1 MTSHGKMQSVLA
13 RTVRRLEEKVLEGS
27 WGDNT
32 RLPSERSLAET
43 LQVARSTVREAIQ
56 RLVSKG
62 LLETR
67 PGSGLYVV
75 QRQPARLSAPWLQL
89 IVENPP
95 LRAETLEFRLVF
107 ECAAARFA
115 AQRSTPA
122 ELETMGSIVS
132 RMHAALAEQD
142 VDAEARLDAEFHL
155 ALTAA
160 THNRMLDQFYASVIS
175 MLREHIS
182 RNTYD
187 AAADNPNADWQSMM
201 RMTQHEAI
209 YEAIRAGDGD
219 AAQQAMFT
227 HIDFVGRQFE
237 PQQAVTMRAVQPG
250 A

>member
-1 MTSHGKMQSVLA
+1 MPTHGKMQSVLE

-32 RLPSERSLAET
+32 RLPSERSLAEI

-122 ELETMGSIVS
+122 ERDTIGAIVT
-132 RMHAALAEQD
+132 RMHAAVDARD
-142 VDAEARLDAEFHL
+142 VDAEASLDAEFHM
-155 ALTAA
+155 ALTGAS
-160 THNRMLDQFYASVIS
+160 HNRMLDQFYASVITL
-175 MLREHIS
+175 LREHIS

-187 AAADNPNADWQSMM
+187 AAANNENAGWQSMM
-201 RMTQHEAI
+201 RLKQHESI
-209 YEAIRAGDGD
+209 YDAIRAGNGD
-219 AAQQAMFT
+219 AAQQAMFA

-237 PQQAVTMRAVQPG
+237 PRRG
-250 A
+250 S